1 MIFSGSVA
9 SGIVKTSTFNLII
22 LPNTSESMKRRN
34 FIKTTS
40 VFAGACQ
47 FTGPILLSGIG
58 SAAEESWFNKPMRWA
73 QLTLVE
79 NDPGRFDPDFWLSY
93 FRQIHADG
101 ATLSAGGIVAY
112 YPTDVPLHHRSNML
126 GTSDPFGYLLKG
138 CRKMDMSVIAR
149 TDPHA
154 TWQNVYDSHP
164 DWIAVTA
171 NGEKRRHWANP
182 ELWVTCALG
191 PYNFEFMTLVHKEI
205 MERYQPDGIFSNRW
219 AGHGICYCEHCVRNF
234 KEYSGMDLP
243 QSSDKSDA
251 VYLKY
256 SEWSTGRLKELW
268 LLWDNVIR
276 KQSSTSRFIPNG
288 FPDKVITGQLSDIV
302 FTDHQARS
310 GYSMPWS
317 NGKVAKELR
326 ASIGMKPL
334 GGIFSVGIADQN
346 RWSDSVQSE
355 AETRIWVA
363 EGTANGMRPWFTK
376 FSGVLYDKR
385 WLETVDK
392 IYQEHFRCEKYL
404 KNTAPVARVGMV
416 FSELSG
422 SQGTEQWQQRSE
434 DHSSGMYH
442 ALIEARIPFE
452 MVNDRLL
459 DEEHLKPFRLI
470 ILPNISTLSDKQCN
484 QIKEY
489 AESGGNI
496 LATFETSLYDKEG
509 KRREDF
515 GLADLFGISYTG
527 GVEGPMKNS
536 YLKLKK
542 DTGTNKYHPVLA
554 GLEDAYRIINTIYR
568 VKVKPVSDFPSP
580 VTLIPTYPDLPMEHV
595 YPRFEDTDI
604 RELYLR
610 ETGKSRIAYFPGD
623 IDRTFWQIMSTDHGK
638 LLNNTIRWALN
649 EEPVAEV
656 NGPGVIDVT
665 VWRQENS
672 MTVHLVNLTN
682 PMMIKGPFRELIPI
696 QAEVTVKIPEG
707 LKPSGVQLLVNGL
720 KPKYELKENKLTV
733 STSYIYD
740 HEIIG
745 IDLE

>member
-1 MIFSGSVA
+1 
-9 SGIVKTSTFNLII
+9 
-22 LPNTSESMKRRN
+22 MKRRD
-34 FIKTTS
+34 FIRTS
-40 VFAGACQ
+40 
-47 FTGPILLSGIG
+47 
-58 SAAEESWFNKPMRWA
+58 SAALAATQIPDAFYADLSAYVPENTWFNRPMRWA

-93 FRQIHADG
+93 FKRIHADG
-101 ATLSAGGIVAY
+101 ATLSAGGVVAY
-112 YPTDVPLHHRSNML
+112 YPTDIPLHHRSLWLNN
-126 GTSDPFGYLLKG
+126 SDPLGYLLTG
-138 CRKMDMSVIAR
+138 CRKMNMSLITR

-154 TWQNVYDSHP
+154 TWQNVYDAHP

-171 NGEKRRHWANP
+171 EGDKRRHWSNP

-205 MERYQPDGIFSNRW
+205 MERYEPDGIFSNRW
-219 AGHGICYCEHCVRNF
+219 AGHGICYCEHCIRNF
-234 KEYSGMDLP
+234 KKYSGMELP
-243 QSSDKSDA
+243 RSTDKSDVA
-251 VYLKY
+251 FLKY
-256 SEWSTGRLKELW
+256 MEWSTARLKELW
-268 LLWDNVIR
+268 LLWDNIIR
-276 KQSSTSRFIPNG
+276 KQKSSSRFIPNG
-288 FPDKVITGQLSDIV
+288 FPDKVITGELSDIV

-310 GYSMPWS
+310 GFTMPWS

-385 WLETVDK
+385 WLATVEK
-392 IYQEHFRCEKYL
+392 IYQEHFNSEKYL
-404 KNTAPVARVGMV
+404 RNTAPLARVGLV
-416 FSELSG
+416 FSEKSRINGREL
-422 SQGTEQWQQRSE
+422 WQQRSE

-459 DEEHLKPFRLI
+459 DKEHLKPFRLL
-470 ILPNISTLSDKQCN
+470 ILPNIAALSDKQCN
-484 QIKEY
+484 QLKAF
-489 AESGGNI
+489 AEGGGNI
-496 LATFETSLYDKEG
+496 LATFETSLYDENG
-509 KRREDF
+509 NRRADF
-515 GLADLFGISYTG
+515 GLAELFGLSYDN

-542 DTGTNKYHPVLA
+542 DRGTDKYHYVLN

-595 YPRFEDTDI
+595 YPRNEDTDI

-610 ETGKSRIAYFPGD
+610 ENGNSRIAYFPGD
-623 IDRTFWQIMSTDHGK
+623 MDRSFWQIFCKDHGR
-638 LLNNTIRWALN
+638 LLTNTINWALN
-649 EEPVAEV
+649 EDPIVEV
-656 NGPGVIDVT
+656 KGPGVLDVT
-665 VWRQENS
+665 VWRQEKS

-682 PMMIKGPFRELIPI
+682 PMLMKGPYRELLPVPADLSINIPDGMKPVNAHLLIKGSQPPLKIEGGKLII
-696 QAEVTVKIPEG
+696 SVPEI
-707 LKPSGVQLLVNGL
+707 
-720 KPKYELKENKLTV
+720 T
-733 STSYIYD
+733 D

-745 IDLE
+745 IDLQS